1 MMLVSWWLAQP
12 VGAQHRFAFFENP
25 TSPYT
30 VHWKADAF
38 LSPSAVLLGG
48 TALLLKARKPS
59 AVPGSYQRSS
69 IWTVDRFAVKPY
81 SPSPALASDVVTYS
95 AMGMPALLLISKQIR
110 RDKSFYLMWGE
121 VVAINASL
129 TYFTKTVA
137 NRPRPYA
144 YHPQTGAEMLQG
156 KEPLRS
162 FFSGHTSF
170 AAASMFFMAK
180 VYADYHPQN
189 KWRFAM
195 WSAAATVPA
204 VLGLLRVRA
213 GKHFPTD
220 VAVGYAVG
228 AATGYLVPLVHQ
240 KLKQRQLK
248 SAPATEPEA
257 Y

>member
-1 MMLVSWWLAQP
+1 
-12 VGAQHRFAFFENP
+12 
-25 TSPYT
+25 
-30 VHWKADAF
+30 
-38 LSPSAVLLGG
+38 LLGG
-48 TALLLKARKPS
+48 TALLLNARKPS
-59 AVPGSYQRSS
+59 AVPGSYQRSC

-81 SPSPALASDVVTYS
+81 HASPALASDVVTYS

-144 YHPQTGAEMLQG
+144 YHSSTGAVMLRG

-180 VYADYHPQN
+180 VYADYHPHN

-195 WSAAATVPA
+195 WTAAATVPA
-204 VLGLLRVRA
+204 VSGLLRVRA

-248 SAPATEPEA
+248 NAPATEPEA